1 MTRILLAVMAAL
13 FTFGLGSNTYAH
25 SHLATSNPADGEIV
39 SEPLS
44 AITLTFD
51 GRIEQGSFI
60 EITSAEGLVVELA
73 DLQIGKGM
81 LTGTVAQPLAN
92 GDYDVNWSIISADG
106 HPIEGVF
113 SFTMNAPITEVQVED
128 KEVAKD
134 ESMAE
139 QDTSM
144 QNEVDEKSSVFLIT
158 LLLIIV
164 ALLVIVTRFIFIV
177 KRKRRN

>member
-1 MTRILLAVMAAL
+1 MTRIILAVLAAL

-25 SHLATSNPADGEIV
+25 SHLSTSTPVDGEIV

-51 GRIEQGSFI
+51 GRIEQGSFL
-60 EITSAEGLVVELA
+60 EITSAEGIVVELA

-81 LTGTVAQPLAN
+81 LTGTVAQPLIN

-113 SFTMNAPITEVQVED
+113 SFTMNVPITEDQVED
-128 KEVAKD
+128 NDVAKD
-134 ESMAE
+134 ESLAE
-139 QDTSM
+139 QDTSV
-144 QNEVDEKSSVFLIT
+144 QNEVNEESSLFLMT
-158 LLLIIV
+158 LLILV
-164 ALLVIVTRFIFIV
+164 ALLVIVAGVIFFV
-177 KRKRRN
+177 KRKNSN

>member
-1 MTRILLAVMAAL
+1 MTRILLTVMVAL

-25 SHLATSNPADGEIV
+25 SHLSTSTPADGEIV
-39 SEPLS
+39 TESIA
-44 AITLTFD
+44 AITLNFD
-51 GRIEQGSFI
+51 GKIEQGSYL

-81 LTGTVAQPLAN
+81 LTGTVAQPLMN

-106 HPIEGVF
+106 HPIEGAF

-128 KEVAKD
+128 NEVVKD
-134 ESMAE
+134 ESITE
-139 QDTSM
+139 QDTSV
-144 QNEVDEKSSVFLIT
+144 QKEVNEELSLFLTT
-158 LLLIIV
+158 LLILA
-164 ALLVIVTRFIFIV
+164 ALLVIVAGLIFFV